1 MGSSRPLLF
10 PTLAVQDLKLT
21 DVETIFHLT
30 QATNTD
36 WDQFRVSFEVP
47 DDCSMIRAQ
56 RRYEG
61 RANCTVFGLSTDN
74 EQFHFL
80 RINNKGEGS
89 DARINELEQ
98 IQRSE
103 KKLETAHENDKLK
116 NVLERYRDR

>member
-1 MGSSRPLLF
+1 
-10 PTLAVQDLKLT
+10 
-21 DVETIFHLT
+21 
-30 QATNTD
+30 
-36 WDQFRVSFEVP
+36 
-47 DDCSMIRAQ
+47 MIHAQ

-61 RANCTVFGLSTDN
+61 KADCTVFGLSTDN

-80 RINNKGEGS
+80 RINNKGEEIVETIAYFHKYTSALSVCNHISTSENAWVEDGIPITKGS